1 MSSVRR
7 VFARRRGGCEQ
18 ETREECA
25 RSEKE
30 GGKKGEAA
38 MKMESVCVCGN
49 RGGEGEKERM
59 KALSYLV

>member
-1 MSSVRR
+1 MQGDEGGGSRKRGRNVLG
-7 VFARRRGGCEQ
+7 VKKRGGE
-18 ETREECA
+18 
-25 RSEKE
+25 
-30 GGKKGEAA
+30 KGEAA